1 MAIPLSYLEKPAS
14 WKTIDVLSE
23 VRFKSSLSGGK
34 GGQHAN
40 KVSTKMELYWTPATS
55 TVLGEETIARII
67 DKLAIKLSN
76 EGEIRLVCEEERSQ
90 LMNKEKVIDKFY
102 KLLASCFEEPKP
114 RRASKPTKSSIAN
127 RLVAKKVRKDIK
139 KGRGKIDF

>member
-1 MAIPLSYLEKPAS
+1 
-14 WKTIDVLSE
+14 
-23 VRFKSSLSGGK
+23 
-34 GGQHAN
+34 
-40 KVSTKMELYWTPATS
+40 MELYWNPANS
-55 TVLGEETIARII
+55 TVLGEDTIARII
-67 DKLAIKLSN
+67 VKQSARLSN

>member
-1 MAIPLSYLEKPAS
+1 MAIPLSYLEKPSS
-14 WKTIDVLSE
+14 WKTMDVLTE

-40 KVSTKMELYWTPATS
+40 KVSTKMELYWTPADS
-55 TVLGEETIARII
+55 VVLGEETKARII
-67 DKLAIKLSN
+67 DKLNTKLSN

-90 LMNKEKVIDKFY
+90 LMNKEKVTDKFY

-114 RRASKPTKSSIAN
+114 RRASKPTKSSVAN

>member
-1 MAIPLSYLEKPAS
+1 MAIPLSYFEKPAS

-67 DKLAIKLSN
+67 DKLSARLNN

-114 RRASKPTKSSIAN
+114 RRASKPTQSSIAN